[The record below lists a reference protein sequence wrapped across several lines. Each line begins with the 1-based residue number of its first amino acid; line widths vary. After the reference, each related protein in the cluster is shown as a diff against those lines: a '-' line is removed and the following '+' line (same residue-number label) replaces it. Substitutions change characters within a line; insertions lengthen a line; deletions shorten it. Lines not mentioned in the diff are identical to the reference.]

1 MFDLP
6 KWLLQITFLFVLF
19 VSEAYVETNSQIPDL
34 RTRKSGSDWPSFLG
48 PTGDGKSSEKF
59 PIEPWPI
66 SGPPLIW
73 RTKIGESYGAPTISR
88 GRLFIFDRHQNLAR
102 LSCMRSESKKLLWQ
116 FEYPTD
122 YRDMYGYNNGPRTC
136 PVVDNDRVYI
146 YGPKGILH
154 CLNVLDGALRWK
166 IDTSS
171 QFNVLPNF
179 FGVGSTP
186 IIEDQLLIVQ
196 VGGALPT
203 EARDV
208 YQAQGKIVGNGSGI
222 VAFNKISGQ
231 VIYQITDELASYA
244 SPILETI
251 DQRRWCFMFT
261 RGSLVGFNP
270 LTGQI
275 DFQYPWRDRKLESVN
290 ASNPVVVGN
299 TVFIS
304 EAYGVGSSVLQF
316 YPKGY
321 KIIWSDLLS
330 RREKAMMLH
339 WNTAIHH
346 QGYLYGCSGR
356 HTQGSSLRC
365 VELQTGRVMWSKPI
379 NERTSLLYI
388 NGYLISLGE
397 FGRLMLIHVNPKTL
411 DIISEVQLSRQHG
424 LKHPLWAAPVLSNGF
439 LYIRSKDQLLC
450 FDLTP
455 SKN

>member
-1 MFDLP
+1 MFDLS

-19 VSEAYVETNSQIPDL
+19 VSEAYVETNIQIPDL

-73 RTKIGESYGAPTISR
+73 RTDIGESYGAPTISR

-102 LSCMRSESKKLLWQ
+102 LSCMRSERKKLLWQ

-171 QFNVLPNF
+171 QFNVVPNF

-222 VAFNKISGQ
+222 VAFDKISGQ
-231 VIYQITDELASYA
+231 VVYQITDELASYA
-244 SPILETI
+244 SPILATT

-261 RGSLVGFNP
+261 RGSLVGFDP

-299 TVFIS
+299 TIFVS

>member
-48 PTGDGKSSEKF
+48 PTGDGKSPEKF

-73 RTKIGESYGAPTISR
+73 RTEIGESYGAPTISR

-102 LSCMRSESKKLLWQ
+102 LSCMRSERKKLLWQ

-136 PVVDNDRVYI
+136 PVVDSDRVYI

-171 QFNVLPNF
+171 QFNVVPNF

-196 VGGALPT
+196 VGGTLPT

-231 VIYQITDELASYA
+231 VVYQITDELASYA
-244 SPILETI
+244 SPILATT

-261 RGSLVGFNP
+261 RGSLVGFDP

-299 TVFIS
+299 TIFIS

-365 VELQTGRVMWSKPI
+365 VELQTGRIMWSKPI

-397 FGRLMLIHVNPKTL
+397 FGRLMLIHVNPKAL

>member
-1 MFDLP
+1 
-6 KWLLQITFLFVLF
+6 
-19 VSEAYVETNSQIPDL
+19 
-34 RTRKSGSDWPSFLG
+34 
-48 PTGDGKSSEKF
+48 
-59 PIEPWPI
+59 
-66 SGPPLIW
+66 
-73 RTKIGESYGAPTISR
+73 
-88 GRLFIFDRHQNLAR
+88 
-102 LSCMRSESKKLLWQ
+102 MRSERQKLLWQ

-171 QFNVLPNF
+171 QFNVVPNF

-231 VIYQITDELASYA
+231 VVYQITDELASYA
-244 SPILETI
+244 SPILATT

-261 RGSLVGFNP
+261 RGSLVGFDP

-299 TVFIS
+299 TIFIS

-397 FGRLMLIHVNPKTL
+397 FGRLMLIHVNPKAL

>member
-48 PTGDGKSSEKF
+48 PTGDGKSPEKF

-73 RTKIGESYGAPTISR
+73 RTEIGKSYGAPTISR

-136 PVVDNDRVYI
+136 PVVDSDRVYI

-171 QFNVLPNF
+171 QFNVVPNF

-244 SPILETI
+244 SPILATI

-397 FGRLMLIHVNPKTL
+397 FGRLMLIHVNPKAL

>member
-19 VSEAYVETNSQIPDL
+19 VSEAYVETNIQIPDL

-48 PTGDGKSSEKF
+48 PTGDGKSPEKF

-73 RTKIGESYGAPTISR
+73 RTEIGESYGAPTISR

-102 LSCMRSESKKLLWQ
+102 LSCMRSERKKLLWQ

-136 PVVDNDRVYI
+136 PVVDSDRVYI

-171 QFNVLPNF
+171 QFNVVPNF

-196 VGGALPT
+196 VGGTLPT

-208 YQAQGKIVGNGSGI
+208 YQAQGKIAGNGSGI

-231 VIYQITDELASYA
+231 VVYQITDELASYA
-244 SPILETI
+244 SPILATI

-365 VELQTGRVMWSKPI
+365 VELQTGRIMWSKPI

-397 FGRLMLIHVNPKTL
+397 FGRLMLIHVNPKAL

>member
-1 MFDLP
+1 MFDLS

-48 PTGDGKSSEKF
+48 PTGDGKSPEKF
-59 PIEPWPI
+59 PIEPWLI

-102 LSCMRSESKKLLWQ
+102 LSCMRSERKKLLWQ

-171 QFNVLPNF
+171 QFNVVPNF

-222 VAFNKISGQ
+222 VAFDKISGQ
-231 VIYQITDELASYA
+231 VVYQITDELASYA
-244 SPILETI
+244 SPILATT

-261 RGSLVGFNP
+261 RGSLVGFDP

-299 TVFIS
+299 TIFVS

>member
-171 QFNVLPNF
+171 KFNVIPNF

-244 SPILETI
+244 SPILATI

-397 FGRLMLIHVNPKTL
+397 FGRLMLIHVNPKAL

>member
-48 PTGDGKSSEKF
+48 PTGDGKSPEKF

-73 RTKIGESYGAPTISR
+73 RTEIGESYGAPTISR

-102 LSCMRSESKKLLWQ
+102 LSCMRSERKKLLWQ

-136 PVVDNDRVYI
+136 PVVDSDRVYI

-171 QFNVLPNF
+171 QFNVVPNF

-231 VIYQITDELASYA
+231 VVYQITDELASYA
-244 SPILETI
+244 SPILATT

-261 RGSLVGFNP
+261 RGSLVGFDP

-299 TVFIS
+299 TIFIS

-365 VELQTGRVMWSKPI
+365 VELQTGRIMWSKPI

-397 FGRLMLIHVNPKTL
+397 FGRLMLIHVNPKAL

>member
-48 PTGDGKSSEKF
+48 PTGDGKSPEKF

-73 RTKIGESYGAPTISR
+73 RTEIGKSYGAPTISR
-88 GRLFIFDRHQNLAR
+88 GRLFIFDRYQNLAR

-136 PVVDNDRVYI
+136 PVVDSDRVYI

-166 IDTSS
+166 IDISS
-171 QFNVLPNF
+171 QFNVVPNF

-196 VGGALPT
+196 VGGTLPT

-208 YQAQGKIVGNGSGI
+208 YQAQGKIAGNGSGI

-231 VIYQITDELASYA
+231 VVYQITDELASYA
-244 SPILETI
+244 SPILATI

-397 FGRLMLIHVNPKTL
+397 FGRLMLIHVNPKAL

>member
-48 PTGDGKSSEKF
+48 PTGDGKSPEKF

-73 RTKIGESYGAPTISR
+73 RTKIGKSYGAPTISR
-88 GRLFIFDRHQNLAR
+88 GRLFIFDRYQNLAR

-166 IDTSS
+166 IDISS
-171 QFNVLPNF
+171 QFNVVPNF

-196 VGGALPT
+196 VGGTLPT

-208 YQAQGKIVGNGSGI
+208 YQAQGKIAGNGSGI

-231 VIYQITDELASYA
+231 VVYQITDELASYA
-244 SPILETI
+244 SPILATI

-397 FGRLMLIHVNPKTL
+397 FGRLMLIHVNPKAL

>member
-48 PTGDGKSSEKF
+48 PTGDGKSPEKF

-73 RTKIGESYGAPTISR
+73 RTEIGKSYGAPTISR

-102 LSCMRSESKKLLWQ
+102 LSCMRSERKKLLWQ

-136 PVVDNDRVYI
+136 PVVDSDRVYI

-166 IDTSS
+166 IDISS
-171 QFNVLPNF
+171 QFNVVPNF

-196 VGGALPT
+196 VGGTLPT

-208 YQAQGKIVGNGSGI
+208 YQAQGKIAGNGSGI

-231 VIYQITDELASYA
+231 VVYQITDELASYA
-244 SPILETI
+244 SPILATI

-397 FGRLMLIHVNPKTL
+397 FGRLMLIHVNPKAL

>member
-1 MFDLP
+1 MFDLS

-19 VSEAYVETNSQIPDL
+19 VSEAYVETNIQIPDL

-48 PTGDGKSSEKF
+48 PTGDGKSPEKF
-59 PIEPWPI
+59 PIEPWLI

-102 LSCMRSESKKLLWQ
+102 LSCMRSERKKLLWQ

-136 PVVDNDRVYI
+136 PIVDNDRVYI

-171 QFNVLPNF
+171 QFNVVPNF

-231 VIYQITDELASYA
+231 VVYQITDELASYA
-244 SPILETI
+244 SPILATT

-261 RGSLVGFNP
+261 RGSLVGFDP

-299 TVFIS
+299 TIFVS

>member
-136 PVVDNDRVYI
+136 PVVDSDRVYI

-166 IDTSS
+166 IDISS
-171 QFNVLPNF
+171 QFNVVPNF

-196 VGGALPT
+196 VGGTLPT

-208 YQAQGKIVGNGSGI
+208 YQAQGKIAGNGSGI

-231 VIYQITDELASYA
+231 VVYQITDELASYA
-244 SPILETI
+244 SPILATI

-397 FGRLMLIHVNPKTL
+397 FGRLMLIHVNPKAL

>member
-1 MFDLP
+1 MFDLS

-48 PTGDGKSSEKF
+48 PTGDGKSPEKF

-102 LSCMRSESKKLLWQ
+102 LSCMRSERKKLLWQ

-171 QFNVLPNF
+171 QFNVVPNF

-222 VAFNKISGQ
+222 VAFDKISGQ
-231 VIYQITDELASYA
+231 VVYQITDELASYA
-244 SPILETI
+244 SPILATT

-261 RGSLVGFNP
+261 RGSLVGFDP

-290 ASNPVVVGN
+290 ASNPVVVGK
-299 TVFIS
+299 TIFVS

-379 NERTSLLYI
+379 NERTSFLYI

>member
-19 VSEAYVETNSQIPDL
+19 DSEAYVETNSQIPDL

-48 PTGDGKSSEKF
+48 PTGDGKSPEKF

-171 QFNVLPNF
+171 QFNVVPNF

-208 YQAQGKIVGNGSGI
+208 YQAQGEIVGNGSGI

-244 SPILETI
+244 SPILATT

-261 RGSLVGFNP
+261 RGSLVGFDP

-299 TVFIS
+299 TIFVS
-304 EAYGVGSSVLQF
+304 EAYGGGSSVLQF

-379 NERTSLLYI
+379 NERTSFLYI

>member
-48 PTGDGKSSEKF
+48 PTGDGKSPEKF

-73 RTKIGESYGAPTISR
+73 RTEIGKSYGAPTISR

-102 LSCMRSESKKLLWQ
+102 LSCMRSERKKLLWQ

-136 PVVDNDRVYI
+136 PVVDSDRVYI

-171 QFNVLPNF
+171 QFNVVPNF

-196 VGGALPT
+196 VGGTLPT

-208 YQAQGKIVGNGSGI
+208 YQAQGKIAGNGSGI

-231 VIYQITDELASYA
+231 VVYQITDELASYA
-244 SPILETI
+244 SPILATI

-397 FGRLMLIHVNPKTL
+397 FGRLMLIHVNPKAL
-411 DIISEVQLSRQHG
+411 DVISEVQLSRQHG

>member
-1 MFDLP
+1 MFDLS

-19 VSEAYVETNSQIPDL
+19 VSEAYVETNIQIPDL

-48 PTGDGKSSEKF
+48 PTGDGKSPEKF
-59 PIEPWPI
+59 PIEPWLI

-102 LSCMRSESKKLLWQ
+102 LSCMRSERKKLLWQ

-136 PVVDNDRVYI
+136 PIVDNDRVYI

-171 QFNVLPNF
+171 QFNVVPNF

-222 VAFNKISGQ
+222 VAFDKISGQ
-231 VIYQITDELASYA
+231 VVYQITDELASYA
-244 SPILETI
+244 SPILATT

-261 RGSLVGFNP
+261 RGSLVGFDP

-299 TVFIS
+299 TIFVS

-316 YPKGY
+316 HPKGY

>member
-19 VSEAYVETNSQIPDL
+19 VSEAYVETNIQIPDL

-73 RTKIGESYGAPTISR
+73 RTDIGESYGAPTISR

-102 LSCMRSESKKLLWQ
+102 LSCMRSERKKLLWQ

-136 PVVDNDRVYI
+136 PIVDNDRVYI

-171 QFNVLPNF
+171 QFNVVPNF

-222 VAFNKISGQ
+222 VAFDKISGQ
-231 VIYQITDELASYA
+231 VVYQITDELASYA
-244 SPILETI
+244 SPILATI

-299 TVFIS
+299 TIFVS

>member
-1 MFDLP
+1 MFDLS

-19 VSEAYVETNSQIPDL
+19 VSEAYVETNIQIPDL

-48 PTGDGKSSEKF
+48 PTGDGKSPEKF
-59 PIEPWPI
+59 PIEPWLI

-102 LSCMRSESKKLLWQ
+102 LSCMRSERKKLLWQ

-136 PVVDNDRVYI
+136 PIVDNDRVYI

-171 QFNVLPNF
+171 QFNVVPNF

-222 VAFNKISGQ
+222 VAFDKISGQ
-231 VIYQITDELASYA
+231 VVYQITDELASYA
-244 SPILETI
+244 SPILATT

-261 RGSLVGFNP
+261 RGSLVGFDP

-299 TVFIS
+299 TIFVS

-379 NERTSLLYI
+379 NERTSFLYI

>member
-1 MFDLP
+1 MFDLS
-6 KWLLQITFLFVLF
+6 KWLLFSAFLFVLF
-19 VSEAYVETNSQIPDL
+19 VSKTYVETNSQIPDL
-34 RTRKSGSDWPSFLG
+34 RIRKTGSDWPSFLG
-48 PTGDGKSSEKF
+48 PSGDGKSPENFS
-59 PIEPWPI
+59 IDPWGI
-66 SGPPLIW
+66 SGPSLVW
-73 RTKIGESYGAPTISR
+73 QTKIGESYGAPAISR

-102 LSCMRSESKKLLWQ
+102 LSCMRSEKKELLWQ

-122 YRDMYGYNNGPRTC
+122 YKDIYGYNNGPRSC

-166 IDTSS
+166 IDASS
-171 QFNVLPNF
+171 RFNVVPNF

-203 EARDV
+203 KARDV
-208 YQAQGKIVGNGSGI
+208 YLAQGEIAGNGSGI
-222 VAFNKISGQ
+222 VAFDKMSGE
-231 VIYQITDELASYA
+231 VVYQITDELASYA
-244 SPILETI
+244 SPILTTI
-251 DQRRWCFMFT
+251 DHRRWCFMFT
-261 RGSLVGFNP
+261 RGGLVGFNP

-290 ASNPVVVGN
+290 ASNPVVVGD

-304 EAYGVGSSVLQF
+304 EAYGVGSSVLQA
-316 YPKGY
+316 YPRGY
-321 KIIWSDLLS
+321 KIIWNDLSS
-330 RREKAMMLH
+330 RREKTMMLH

-365 VELQTGRVMWSKPI
+365 VELQTGRVMWSDPI
-379 NERTSLLYI
+379 NERTSLLYV
-388 NGYLISLGE
+388 NERLISLGE
-397 FGRLMLIHVNPKTL
+397 FGRLMLIRINPEKL
-411 DIISEVQLSRQHG
+411 DVISSVQLSKKYG
-424 LKHPLWAAPVLSNGF
+424 LEYPLWAAPVLSNGF

-450 FDLTP
+450 FDLTS

>member
-1 MFDLP
+1 MFDLS

-19 VSEAYVETNSQIPDL
+19 VSEAYVETNIQIPDL

-48 PTGDGKSSEKF
+48 PTGDGKSPEKF

-66 SGPPLIW
+66 YGPPLIW

-102 LSCMRSESKKLLWQ
+102 LSCMRSERKKLLWQ

-136 PVVDNDRVYI
+136 PIVDNDRVYI

-171 QFNVLPNF
+171 QFNVVPNF
-179 FGVGSTP
+179 FGFGSTP

-208 YQAQGKIVGNGSGI
+208 YQAQGKIAGNGSGI

-244 SPILETI
+244 SPILATI

-261 RGSLVGFNP
+261 RGSLVGFDP

-299 TVFIS
+299 TIFVS

-379 NERTSLLYI
+379 NERTSFLYI
-388 NGYLISLGE
+388 NGYVISLGE